1 VRPNKQQQFF
11 LSPLRLR
18 DLLIKKATDKQYNKA
33 ASKIQKWF
41 RGRQR
46 RQEFLSTIRTKQRA
60 IRYIQ
65 YRWRKYMY
73 ETLLPRRAAELKEEK
88 AFLIQRCM
96 LGYRARRVVLRDKAE
111 KQAEELFV
119 YWHKIDLI
127 MKGNL

>member
-1 VRPNKQQQFF
+1 
-11 LSPLRLR
+11 
-18 DLLIKKATDKQYNKA
+18 
-33 ASKIQKWF
+33 
-41 RGRQR
+41 
-46 RQEFLSTIRTKQRA
+46 
-60 IRYIQ
+60 
-65 YRWRKYMY
+65 MY

-96 LGYRARRVVLRDKAE
+96 LGYRARRVVLREKAE